1 MFYDIRGMRLRNDG
15 GNAHANKIKKV
26 SSTWKMEDHGQNMA
40 LFYQIWRL
48 PAPHRHLMGEYP
60 VHLLALSGQIRV
72 HITLQGDVGVGV
84 SQQFA
89 EGLYITPRLQTGGSK
104 GVSQRVRTYLPD
116 GRLLQIRLNA
126 FPIAAGFGGF
136 RFTAGQEPRSIAG
149 ASAQLFQHNK
159 QLFRD
164 WNFPAGGSGF
174 GCLDDHLCMAVST
187 GNSADRPVDL
197 QRAKFQVKIAPLQAA
212 DLTNS
217 KPQLQPQ

>member
-1 MFYDIRGMRLRNDG
+1 
-15 GNAHANKIKKV
+15 
-26 SSTWKMEDHGQNMA
+26 MEGHGQNLA
-40 LFYQIWRL
+40 LFQQIQRFS
-48 PAPHRHLMGEYP
+48 APHRYLMGEYP
-60 VHLLALSGQIRV
+60 VHLPALSGQVRV
-72 HITLQGDVGVGV
+72 HIALQGDVGVGM

-89 EGLYITPRLQTGGSK
+89 EGLYIAPRLQAGRCK
-104 GVSQRVRTYLPD
+104 GVAQRVRAHLTD
-116 GRLLQIRLNA
+116 SRLLQIRFDA

-164 WNFPAGGSGF
+164 WNFPAGGAGF

-187 GNSADRPVDL
+187 GNSADRPIDV
-197 QRAKFQVKIAPLQAA
+197 QRAEFQVKIAPLQAA

-217 KPQLQPQ
+217 KPQFQPQ